1 MNEYELHCAIGD
13 MLAWTLLPPAFFSS
27 IAHGGYKLTKRAAA
41 RLKRSYLIP
50 GLPDLHIVYQG
61 KVFYIEVKT
70 QTGYLSNEQKAVHA
84 KLREAGAQV
93 AVARSVPEVEKLL
106 DAWSIP
112 HRAARL

>member
-1 MNEYELHCAIGD
+1 MSEYELHCAIGD

-61 KVFYIEVKT
+61 RVYYIEIKT
-70 QTGYLSNEQKAVHA
+70 PTGTLSPEQKDIHA
-84 KLREAGAQV
+84 KLRAAGAQV
-93 AVARSVPEVEKLL
+93 AVVRSVPEVERLL

-112 HRAARL
+112 RRAVRL